1 MLNIG
6 LIGSTKILEPHVRR
20 IQKNPKIDIIGKAS
34 FGSTSQLDS
43 FHFSI
48 PEFNRIELIERAD
61 IIIMD
66 DTSLMPFNLLCD
78 IVKKSKHIF
87 TTEYLKLSIDECT
100 TLVKLTSESGSIV
113 QIKNPY
119 FFKPAVQWLN
129 DNLITPTFVDI
140 SNFKAD
146 LNDDELI
153 SLLLMLLKITRNNP
167 KKINAVSYQ
176 SKESNS
182 RFNNVHLEFSNSSV
196 VNINYGMLNT
206 QQEFK
211 IKAFSSGQFVF
222 FNLRNNTYHNN
233 DNILNL
239 SGYSSTNEFD
249 TFINTIINKTPAI
262 SGIED
267 YLTVLQTMQKIDKKI
282 NQLST

>member
-43 FHFSI
+43 FHYSI

-61 IIIMD
+61 IILMD

-87 TTEYLKLSIDECT
+87 TTEYLKLSIDECSA
-100 TLVKLTSESGSIV
+100 LVKLTSESGSVV

-119 FFKPAVQWLN
+119 FFTPAVQWLN
-129 DNLITPTFVDI
+129 DNLITPTFVEI
-140 SNFKAD
+140 SHFIAD
-146 LNDDELI
+146 LNDDILI
-153 SLLLMLLKITRNNP
+153 SLLLMLLKITGNNP

-182 RFNNVHLEFSNSSV
+182 KFNNVHLEFSNSSV

-206 QQEFK
+206 IQEFK
-211 IKAFSSGQFVF
+211 VKAFSSGQFVF
-222 FNLRNNTYHNN
+222 FNFRNNTYHKN
-233 DNILNL
+233 DKILNL

-267 YLTVLQTMQKIDKKI
+267 YLTVLQTIQKIDKKI